1 MPQPQKNEAAS
12 TFVNMY
18 CGLSSAIPNGFESN
32 FMTASNTHDLSPMTP
47 QTPPLDLTALRD
59 ALASLLR
66 ALTRWQATERQDEE
80 LRDAC
85 IQRFEYTF
93 ELSWK
98 MLARRLER
106 DLPDARSVDAMS
118 FRDLMRSGGERGL
131 VRDVDAWMVFRD
143 KRNITSHTYNAAK
156 AADVASVIP
165 VFAEH
170 AQELLAQLQARGV
183 SDA

>member
-1 MPQPQKNEAAS
+1 MKPE
-12 TFVNMY
+12 
-18 CGLSSAIPNGFESN
+18 SA
-32 FMTASNTHDLSPMTP
+32 L
-47 QTPPLDLTALRD
+47 LDLTSLRD
-59 ALASLLR
+59 ALASLNR
-66 ALTRWQATERQDEE
+66 ALIRWQAAGPQDEE

-93 ELSWK
+93 ELCWK
-98 MLARRLER
+98 MLQRRLEL
-106 DLPDARSVDAMS
+106 DLADARSVDAMS

-156 AADVASVIP
+156 AADVAAVIP
-165 VFAEH
+165 AFAEH
-170 AQELLAQLQARGV
+170 AQQLLTQLQARGV

>member
-1 MPQPQKNEAAS
+1 MS
-12 TFVNMY
+12 
-18 CGLSSAIPNGFESN
+18 L
-32 FMTASNTHDLSPMTP
+32 
-47 QTPPLDLTALRD
+47 QTPPLDLTPLQA
-59 ALASLLR
+59 ALASLR
-66 ALTRWQATERQDEE
+66 RGLTRWQAAGEQDEE

-118 FRDLMRSGGERGL
+118 FRELMRAGGERGL

-143 KRNITSHTYNAAK
+143 KRNTTSHTYNAAK
-156 AADVASVIP
+156 AADVAAIIP
-165 VFAEH
+165 EFAEH
-170 AQELLAQLQARGV
+170 AQALLAQLQARGAA
-183 SDA
+183 DA

>member
-1 MPQPQKNEAAS
+1 MS
-12 TFVNMY
+12 V
-18 CGLSSAIPNGFESN
+18 
-32 FMTASNTHDLSPMTP
+32 
-47 QTPPLDLTALRD
+47 PPSIDLTPLQG
-59 ALASLLR
+59 ALASLRRGLI
-66 ALTRWQATERQDEE
+66 RWQATQDQDEE

-98 MLARRLER
+98 MLVRRLER

-118 FRDLMRSGGERGL
+118 FRELMRSGGERGL

-156 AADVASVIP
+156 AADVAAVLPS
-165 VFAEH
+165 FADE
-170 AQELLAQLQARGV
+170 AQALLARLQARG
-183 SDA
+183 DADA

>member
-1 MPQPQKNEAAS
+1 MNPES
-12 TFVNMY
+12 
-18 CGLSSAIPNGFESN
+18 GLLDLSS
-32 FMTASNTHDLSPMTP
+32 
-47 QTPPLDLTALRD
+47 LRH
-59 ALASLLR
+59 ALASLRR
-66 ALTRWQATERQDEE
+66 ALTRSQAAGSQDEE

-98 MLARRLER
+98 MLQRRLEL
-106 DLPDARSVDAMS
+106 DLADARSVDAMS

-156 AADVASVIP
+156 AADVAAVIP
-165 VFAEH
+165 AFAEH
-170 AQELLAQLQARGV
+170 AQELLAQLQARGA

>member
-1 MPQPQKNEAAS
+1 MHPEPPRLD
-12 TFVNMY
+12 
-18 CGLSSAIPNGFESN
+18 LSS
-32 FMTASNTHDLSPMTP
+32 
-47 QTPPLDLTALRD
+47 LRD
-59 ALASLLR
+59 ALASLNR
-66 ALTRWQATERQDEE
+66 ALTRWQVAGSQDEE

-106 DLPDARSVDAMS
+106 DLPDAQSVDAMS

-131 VRDVDAWMVFRD
+131 VRDVAAWMVFRD

-156 AADVASVIP
+156 AADVAAVIP
-165 VFAEH
+165 AFAEH

>member
-1 MPQPQKNEAAS
+1 
-12 TFVNMY
+12 
-18 CGLSSAIPNGFESN
+18 
-32 FMTASNTHDLSPMTP
+32 MTP
-47 QTPPLDLTALRD
+47 QTPHLDLSPLQGALS
-59 ALASLLR
+59 SLRR
-66 ALTRWQATERQDEE
+66 ALTRWQATQGQDEE

-106 DLPDARSVDAMS
+106 DLPDAQSVDAMS
-118 FRDLMRSGGERGL
+118 FRELMRSGGERAL

-156 AADVASVIP
+156 AAEVAAILP
-165 VFAEH
+165 GFADH
-170 AQELLAQLQARGV
+170 AQELLAQLEARGAA
-183 SDA
+183 DA

>member
-1 MPQPQKNEAAS
+1 MGERPAQKTQTRGVARPDIMS
-12 TFVNMY
+12 T
-18 CGLSSAIPNGFESN
+18 SAQF
-32 FMTASNTHDLSPMTP
+32 
-47 QTPPLDLTALRD
+47 TPPLDLTPLQS
-59 ALASLLR
+59 ALASLRR
-66 ALTRWQATERQDEE
+66 ALTRWQATQEQDEE

-106 DLPDARSVDAMS
+106 DLADARSVDAMS
-118 FRDLMRSGGERGL
+118 FRELIRSGGERAL

-156 AADVASVIP
+156 AAEVAAVLPS
-165 VFAEH
+165 FADE
-170 AQELLAQLQARGV
+170 AQALLTQLQARG
-183 SDA
+183 DADD

>member
-1 MPQPQKNEAAS
+1 MS
-12 TFVNMY
+12 TPVP
-18 CGLSSAIPNGFESN
+18 S
-32 FMTASNTHDLSPMTP
+32 
-47 QTPPLDLTALRD
+47 TPPLDLTPLQG
-59 ALASLLR
+59 ALASLRR
-66 ALTRWQATERQDEE
+66 ALIRWQATQEQDEE

-118 FRDLMRSGGERGL
+118 FRELVRSGGERGL

-156 AADVASVIP
+156 AADVASVLP
-165 VFAEH
+165 SFADE
-170 AQELLAQLQARGV
+170 AQALLVQLQTRG
-183 SDA
+183 DADA